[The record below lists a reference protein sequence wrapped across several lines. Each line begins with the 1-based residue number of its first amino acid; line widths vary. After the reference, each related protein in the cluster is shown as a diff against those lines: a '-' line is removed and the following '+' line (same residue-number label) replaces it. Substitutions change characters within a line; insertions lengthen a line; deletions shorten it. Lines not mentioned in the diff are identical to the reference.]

1 LLAEKSSA
9 PLTFLKHIAEYLYFT
24 HMFGTLLGKKKQKQR
39 SRQKEL
45 IKYFIFLGSNS
56 VKYKWDASQTVF

>member
-24 HMFGTLLGKKKQKQR
+24 HMFGTLLGKKNKNKGPGKKNL
-39 SRQKEL
+39 SNIL
-45 IKYFIFLGSNS
+45 YFWAAI
-56 VKYKWDASQTVF
+56 V